1 MLMNNFSSSLTFFCY
16 SKVITLNT
24 NILVKPTILA
34 NAGWWTGIDI
44 QKISENIYAQI
55 CFYILFFRVNQF

>member
-1 MLMNNFSSSLTFFCY
+1 MNYYIYSSLTFFCY
-16 SKVITLNT
+16 SKVRTLNT

-34 NAGWWTGIDI
+34 NAGWWIGIDI
-44 QKISENIYAQI
+44 QKIPEKIYAQI